1 MSIKMGYNVSAMV
14 ANNSLQ
20 INDNKVSTAL
30 ERLSSG
36 YKINHAKDNAAGLAI
51 ARRMNAQLRGLDVA
65 EQDAKDGESIVE
77 IADGA
82 LAEVHDM
89 LQRMNELSVKSATGT
104 ITDSDRDA
112 IQAEIN
118 QLKDEI
124 TRVGQTTEFN
134 GQKLFDGSFDLKGY
148 TTNNIS
154 KVNYYSDSVESGV
167 YSAEF
172 KFSFKEETVMQQQL
186 NSDGTPKVDA
196 DGNPVMEE
204 ARDEFGQPVKKKV
217 DTSTISLTNERG
229 EVIPSTKIEYS
240 DEEIHIIG
248 ENGFEIR
255 IGVDKSWIKDGML
268 DYDFVKTEVTKND
281 AANTTDGSDWKMKMD
296 LTGIGA
302 MTLQVGAN
310 EGQTIDL
317 RIPELNLLNCGIKYT
332 DLSTMEGAEDA
343 IEEINGAIAYVSEM
357 RSRMGA
363 YQNRLGHTESNLSSS
378 TENMTAAY
386 SRIMDT
392 DMATEMTNYTSLQVV
407 SQAATAMLAQ
417 ANERPAQ
424 VLQLL
429 Q

>member
-20 INDNKVSTAL
+20 MNDNKVKTAL

-51 ARRMNAQLRGLDVA
+51 ARRMNAQLRGLEVA

-82 LAEVHDM
+82 LSEVHDM
-89 LQRMNELSVKSATGT
+89 LQRMNELAIKAATGT
-104 ITDSDRDA
+104 ITDSDREA
-112 IQAEIN
+112 IQAEIG
-118 QLKDEI
+118 QLKEEI
-124 TRVGQTTEFN
+124 TRIGQTTEFN
-134 GQKLFDGSFDLKGY
+134 GQKLFDGTFDLKGY
-148 TTNNIS
+148 TSNNVS

-167 YSAEF
+167 YATSF
-172 KFSFKEETVMQQQL
+172 QFSYKEEIVMQQKL
-186 NSDGTPKVDA
+186 NPDGSLAVGK
-196 DGNPVMEE
+196 DGNPIMEE
-204 ARDEFGQPVKKKV
+204 AKDEFGNLIKKKV
-217 DTSTISLTNERG
+217 DTSTVELINERG
-229 EVIPSTKIEYS
+229 EKIPATKIEYS
-240 DEEIHIIG
+240 DEEIHILG

-255 IGVDKSWIKDGML
+255 LGVDASWIKDGIL
-268 DYDFVKTEVTKND
+268 DYDLVKADLQAKD
-281 AANTTDGSDWKMKMD
+281 TTGTTTGSDWKLNID

-310 EGQTIDL
+310 EGQTIDV

-332 DLSTMEGAEDA
+332 DLSTEEGATSA
-343 IEEINGAIAYVSEM
+343 ISEIDNAIAYVSEM

-392 DMATEMTNYTSLQVV
+392 DMATEMTNYTNLQVV

-417 ANERPAQ
+417 ANDRPAQ